1 MGHGCD
7 LIGAGVRRDQRD
19 LGLGAVVRSGVV
31 VRAGVGCGGVI
42 LGCGVRDLA
51 GSTLSSC
58 SWFGSFFFWKRFE
71 GKLRDGFWTV
81 GRHNLG
87 WPELG

>member
-1 MGHGCD
+1 MC
-7 LIGAGVRRDQRD
+7 VE
-19 LGLGAVVRSGVV
+19 
-31 VRAGVGCGGVI
+31 VGCGGVI

-58 SWFGSFFFWKRFE
+58 SWFDSFFSFWKWFE
-71 GKLRDGFWTV
+71 GKLGDGFWTM

-87 WPELG
+87 RPELGWAGRSLAEVSLDMGFGLCEECARAFSLQV